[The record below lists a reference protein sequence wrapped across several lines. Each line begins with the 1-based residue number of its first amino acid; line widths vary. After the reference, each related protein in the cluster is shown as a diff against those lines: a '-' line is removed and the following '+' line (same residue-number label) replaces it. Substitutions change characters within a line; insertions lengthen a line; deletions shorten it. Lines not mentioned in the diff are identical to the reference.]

1 MREVGQLLRDWRT
14 TRRMSQ
20 LELSVQAGVSARHLS
35 FLETG
40 RSRPTR
46 EMILRLAEELAVP
59 LRSQNELLLA
69 GGFAPAY
76 GESDLNGPPLAAVL
90 SSLRD
95 VLAGHAPYPA
105 VLVDRHW
112 TMVDANDAV
121 ARLTDG
127 CAARLLEPPVNVL
140 RLSLHP
146 DGMAPRIRNLA
157 EWRAHI
163 LHRLDRQAA
172 ATADPALR
180 DLYAELAAYPS
191 DAAAFAVCNQSTGGP
206 YGDGAVNPASAN
218 DPDVTAN
225 PGGGTHRAAGG
236 HRVAVGHQLDGKRP
250 SREGGPTR
258 AESTRA
264 DAARSAGDGG
274 RVDGFVVPLRF
285 AVGERTLS
293 FFSITSVLGTP
304 LDVTLSELAIESFLP
319 ADAATAA
326 ALHGR

>member
-1 MREVGQLLRDWRT
+1 MSDVGQLLRDWRT

-76 GESDLNGPPLAAVL
+76 GESDLSGPSLAAVL

-121 ARLTDG
+121 SRLTDG
-127 CAARLLEPPVNVL
+127 YAAWLLEPPVNVL

-146 DGMAPRIRNLA
+146 EGMAPRIPNLA

-163 LHRLDRQAA
+163 LHRLDQQAA
-172 ATADPALR
+172 ATANPVLR
-180 DLYAELAAYPS
+180 DLRAELAAYPS
-191 DAAAFAVCNQSTGGP
+191 DAAAAPHDDPTGDP
-206 YGDGAVNPASAN
+206 HAAGAANPAGATETGTTAR
-218 DPDVTAN
+218 PAGVTPSGVARHPAGATETGTTAHPAGETH
-225 PGGGTHRAAGG
+225 PGGERHPSAAIDTAAAGHPAGVTHPGVARDPARAAEP
-236 HRVAVGHQLDGKRP
+236 LK
-250 SREGGPTR
+250 PTR
-258 AESTRA
+258 A
-264 DAARSAGDGG
+264 RSAH
-274 RVDGFVVPLRF
+274 P
-285 AVGERTLS
+285 S
-293 FFSITSVLGTP
+293 
-304 LDVTLSELAIESFLP
+304 
-319 ADAATAA
+319 AASSPGYA
-326 ALHGR
+326 G